1 MTRPTRLRSR
11 ALFLAATLLTATLL
25 LGGVAQADNIDLVTL
40 PSREGVQLTI
50 YNSADLT
57 FVKERR
63 HITLKRG
70 ANKIQFSWANT
81 LIDPSSVEFRPLE
94 HAADVEVAD
103 TTFPGQKPQFLV
115 WNIESRFEGQLLVEV
130 SYFTSG
136 LSWQMDYVG
145 VVDPEEERM
154 DLRGHVRV
162 VNRSGEE
169 YENAEIRLIVGT
181 INLVE
186 KIADLARRQGIP
198 TPQPGSPM
206 ALSLR
211 RDGAKAAFDQAEGA
225 ARDALSSEAKGVV
238 KEGFS
243 EYFMFSVQG
252 QETVR
257 NGWSKRMQAV
267 RAKSAPFDIVYR
279 MRAHQYGA
287 RPVRFF
293 LWRND
298 EEHEL
303 GESPLPNG
311 RIRLFRENGREGLS
325 YLGDQLLRYVP
336 IQAPIEVNV
345 GTDDLVVY
353 ETLRHGTERFAFTF
367 HKGHIIG
374 WDTRTQWVDVVRNY
388 RSKPIRFE
396 LHRRWPGHVD
406 YTSPQETTT
415 FDHQTI
421 QAGFSVPPR
430 GKVSYAATVVQ
441 HEGRNARQSR
451 IDLR

>member
-1 MTRPTRLRSR
+1 MTRHTDS
-11 ALFLAATLLTATLL
+11 LLPVLL
-25 LGGVAQADNIDLVTL
+25 LPALCLCALLFPWASARADNIDLVTL

-94 HAADVEVAD
+94 HAAEVEVAD

-115 WNIESRFEGQLLVEV
+115 WNIDSRYEGQLLVEV

-198 TPQPGSPM
+198 TPKPGSAV
-206 ALSLR
+206 ALRLR

-225 ARDALSSEAKGVV
+225 ARVAFSSEAKGVV

-243 EYFMFSVQG
+243 EYFMFSVEG

-267 RAKSAPFDIVYR
+267 RAQRTSFDIVYR

-303 GESPLPNG
+303 GTSPLPNG

-353 ETLRHGTERFAFTF
+353 ETVRHGTERFAFTF
-367 HKGHIIG
+367 RKGHVIG
-374 WDTRTQWVDVVRNY
+374 WDTRTRWVDVIRNY
-388 RSKPIRFE
+388 RQKPIHFE
-396 LHRRWPGHVD
+396 LRRRWPGHVD
-406 YTSPQETTT
+406 YTSEQETTT

-421 QAGFSVPPR
+421 QAAFAVPAR
-430 GKVSYAATVVQ
+430 GRVSYAATVVK
-441 HEGRNARQSR
+441 HEGSNARQSR

>member
-1 MTRPTRLRSR
+1 MTRHLC
-11 ALFLAATLLTATLL
+11 LILAAVLL
-25 LGGVAQADNIDLVTL
+25 LSGNARADNVDLVTL

-63 HITLKRG
+63 HLTLKRG
-70 ANKIQFSWANT
+70 MNTIQFSWANT
-81 LIDPSSVEFRPLE
+81 LIDPSSVDFRPLE
-94 HAADVEVAD
+94 HADKVEVAD
-103 TTFPGQKPQFLV
+103 TVFPGQKPQFLV
-115 WNIESRFEGQLLVEV
+115 WHIESRYEGQLLVEV

-145 VVDPEEERM
+145 TVDPEEERM

-186 KIADLARRQGIP
+186 KIADLARRRGIP
-198 TPQPGSPM
+198 RPQPGSPV
-206 ALSLR
+206 ALRLR
-211 RDGAKAAFDQAEGA
+211 RDGAKAAFDQAAMAEGLRA
-225 ARDALSSEAKGVV
+225 QGKSVV

-243 EYFMFSVQG
+243 EYFMFSVEG
-252 QETVR
+252 TETIG

-267 RAKSAPFDIVYR
+267 HAKDTSFDIVYR

-293 LWRND
+293 VWRND

-303 GESPLPNG
+303 GDAPLPNG

-336 IQAPIEVNV
+336 IKAPIEVNV

-353 ETLRHGTERFAFTF
+353 ESLRQGTERFNFSF
-367 HKGHIIG
+367 RHGRVVG
-374 WDTRTQWVDVVRNY
+374 WDTKTRWVDQVRNY
-388 RSKPIRFE
+388 RGKPIHFE
-396 LHRRWPGHVD
+396 LRRRWSGHVD
-406 YTSPQETTT
+406 YTSPQETST

-421 QAGFSVPPR
+421 QAAFTVAPR
-430 GKVSYAATVVQ
+430 GRALYRATVVQ
-441 HEGRNARQSR
+441 HEGHNARQNR